1 MSVKNKPLIFQYI
14 ALSIR
19 KIIVSVIV
27 MIVTYIL
34 IKFLFPETTEIGN
47 QSHTTQDQ
55 KLIIM
60 PMSGVPPVFLT
71 ALEKQLESQHKVDV
85 LVTTVMGK
93 GDEMLIPGRDQF
105 NSSYLASVGMR
116 VGDGLDRQGAF
127 YIVLTNEDINYVDS
141 GLRFVY
147 SAHYD
152 GISVISL
159 ARINEMNFGVI
170 PELIEIP
177 GMFLKMQER
186 SLKLI
191 NKAIGYGLYHL
202 DASSNINDV
211 MYGPIMGVEDLDKV
225 GDWYQ
230 EERINK

>member
-1 MSVKNKPLIFQYI
+1 MSVKNKPFLSQYI
-14 ALSIR
+14 SLFIK
-19 KIIVSVIV
+19 KIIVSVVIMV
-27 MIVTYIL
+27 ITYIL
-34 IKFLFPETTEIGN
+34 IKFLFPEITEIGN

-71 ALEKQLESQHKVDV
+71 ALEKQLELQHKVDV

-93 GDEMLIPGRDQF
+93 GDEMLIPGKNQF
-105 NSSYLASVGMR
+105 NSSYLASVGVK
-116 VGDGLDRQGAF
+116 VGDGLDRPGAF
-127 YIVLTNEDINYVDS
+127 YIVLTNEDINYVGS

-177 GMFLKMQER
+177 SMFLKMQER
-186 SLKLI
+186 ALKLI
-191 NKAIGYGLYHL
+191 NKAIGYGVYHL

-211 MYGPIMGVEDLDKV
+211 MYGPIMSVEDLDKV
-225 GDWYQ
+225 GDWY
-230 EERINK
+230 EGGED